1 MKAPQSADPAFQQLQ
16 PLAALSAVR
25 RQLLFSQAELQPLH
39 KGTRLFE
46 AGAVDQIVHYLIEGR
61 VELRSSDARRQIEAG
76 DCLPLAPLQP
86 RLATA
91 RAISEGSV
99 LCLDRGWFDALL
111 LPALLQPLLAA
122 DQASDE
128 TTDWLQRLLD
138 SPLFKCLPAA
148 NLQQLFSQCEALAY
162 SADQT
167 VVEQNSHDGAFYI
180 VQSGH
185 CDVTYCD
192 ERGRVLETI
201 AQLGPGDWFGEVS
214 LLAGVPHSMTVT
226 MHSEGALLRLPQRAF
241 DELLSLPLFDRLDDA
256 LARDYLQQGA
266 QWLDVRE
273 AAEVEADPQEGA
285 RHVAMTDLVNGHHTL
300 DKDKHYLVV
309 CDSGARSAVAAFM
322 LAVQGYSTSWLQG
335 GLAVARGHDGPL
347 PESEE
352 VTVNNNSDPL
362 LQSLRN
368 ELTGLLRQVDN
379 AMRLKRDAEAAR
391 REAERAAVAQM
402 NAERERLNTQ
412 SRQVREMLEQTQQL
426 QKRLVEEKQRLYAG
440 VRQREQAMERRVS
453 NLNAL
458 IEKRVAEE
466 RERIA
471 EQYRA
476 REAEIERLQ
485 QEKQTA
491 EKRLHGISN
500 SDGSDHDALE
510 AEFDRFND
518 DLQAS
523 EEQRRQAQTEA
534 AHELVS
540 QLGSELAVS
549 NEDLSGYQNSKEKL
563 NREREQLQSQAQK
576 LSARVQQTLIDKQA
590 TQAVRQALQE
600 EAAADTDTDNN
611 DEQDSDPDAAL
622 RAATV
627 RYEEAE
633 QAHQHAL
640 DEQQENAA
648 ALARTEQAESELLE
662 DMSAE
667 IENWLQEQAQQPRSA
682 KQEALIQRYEAT
694 MQRMQK
700 EAAAAEEQERTRD
713 DLLLSEINAELE
725 TIAESRAKNNGSA

>member
-25 RQLLFSQAELQPLH
+25 RQLLFSQAELQSLH

-46 AGAVDQIVHYLIEGR
+46 TGAVDQAVHYLIEGR
-61 VELRSSDARRQIEAG
+61 IELRSSDARRQVEAG

-111 LPALLQPLLAA
+111 LPAVLQPLV
-122 DQASDE
+122 ASDCGTSGE
-128 TTDWLQRLLD
+128 TADWLQRLLE
-138 SPLFKCLPAA
+138 SPLFKSLPAA

-167 VVEQNSHDGAFYI
+167 VIEQNSHDGAFYI
-180 VQSGH
+180 IQSGC

-192 ERGRVLETI
+192 ERGRVMETI
-201 AQLGPGDWFGEVS
+201 TQLGPGDWFGEVS

-241 DELLSLPLFDRLDDA
+241 DELLSLPLFDRLNDA

-273 AAEVEADPQEGA
+273 AAEVKADPQEGA
-285 RHVAMTDLVNGHHTL
+285 RHVAMTDLVNGRHSL

-322 LAVQGYSTSWLQG
+322 LAVQGYSVSWLQG

-412 SRQVREMLEQTQQL
+412 SQQVRAMLEQTQQL

-466 RERIA
+466 RKRIA

-500 SDGSDHDALE
+500 SDDGDHDALE

-540 QLGSELAVS
+540 QLGNELAVS
-549 NEDLSGYQNSKEKL
+549 NEEFSGYQNSKEKL
-563 NREREQLQSQAQK
+563 SREREQLQSQAQK

-590 TQAVRQALQE
+590 TQAVQQTLQE
-600 EAAADTDTDNN
+600 EAAADTGDE
-611 DEQDSDPDAAL
+611 DEQNSDPDAAL
-622 RAATV
+622 RAATE

-662 DMSAE
+662 DMNAE

>member
-16 PLAALSAVR
+16 PLAALSATR
-25 RQLLFSQAELQPLH
+25 RQLLFSQAELRPLH
-39 KGTRLFE
+39 KGARLFE
-46 AGAVDQIVHYLIEGR
+46 TGAVDSTVHYLIEGR
-61 VELRSSDARRQIEAG
+61 LELRSNGSRWQVEAG

-91 RAISEGSV
+91 RALSDSSV

-111 LPALLQPLLAA
+111 LPALLQPLLAT
-122 DQASDE
+122 DQASGE
-128 TTDWLQRLLD
+128 TSDWLQRLLE
-138 SPLFKCLPAA
+138 SPLFKRLPAA
-148 NLQQLFSQCEALAY
+148 NLQQLFSQCEALAF
-162 SADQT
+162 SAGQN
-167 VVEQNSHDGAFYI
+167 VIEQNSHDGAFYI
-180 VQSGH
+180 IQSGH
-185 CDVTYCD
+185 CDVAYCD

-226 MHSEGALLRLPQRAF
+226 MHSDGALLRLSQRSF
-241 DELLSLPLFDRLDDA
+241 DELLNLPLFDRLDEA
-256 LARDYLQQGA
+256 MARQHLQQGA

-273 AAEVEADPQEGA
+273 TAEVTADPQVDA
-285 RHVAMTDLVNGHHTL
+285 RHVAVTDLVNGRHAL

-309 CDSGARSAVAAFM
+309 CDSGARSAVAAFV
-322 LAVQGYSTSWLQG
+322 LAVQGYTVSWLQG
-335 GLAVARGHDGPL
+335 GLVVARGYDGPL

-352 VTVNNNSDPL
+352 ITINNNSDPL

-391 REAERAAVAQM
+391 REAERAAVVQM
-402 NAERERLNTQ
+402 HAERERLNTQ

-453 NLNAL
+453 NLNTL
-458 IEKRVAEE
+458 IEQRVAEE
-466 RERIA
+466 RKRIT
-471 EQYRA
+471 EQYQA

-485 QEKQTA
+485 QEKQRA
-491 EKRLHGISN
+491 EKRLHGISD
-500 SDGSDHDALE
+500 SAGDSPDALE
-510 AEFDRFND
+510 AEFDRFNE
-518 DLQAS
+518 DLRAS
-523 EEQRRQAQTEA
+523 EEQRRQVQTEA

-540 QLGSELAVS
+540 QIGDELAAG
-549 NEDLSGYQNSKEKL
+549 NEEFSDYQDSKEKL
-563 NREREQLQSQAQK
+563 SQEREQLQSQAQQ
-576 LSARVQQTLIDKQA
+576 LSAKVQQTLIDKQA
-590 TQAVRQALQE
+590 TQSVRQALQE
-600 EAAADTDTDNN
+600 EAAAGTANK
-611 DEQDSDPDAAL
+611 DERNSDSDTAL
-622 RAATV
+622 RAATA

-633 QAHQHAL
+633 QEHQHAL

-648 ALARTEQAESELLE
+648 ALARTEQAESDLLE
-662 DMSAE
+662 DMNAE
-667 IENWLQEQAQQPRSA
+667 IENWMQEQAQQPRSA
-682 KQEALIQRYEAT
+682 KQQALIQRYEST

-700 EAAAAEEQERTRD
+700 EAAATEEQERTRD
-713 DLLLSEINAELE
+713 DLLLSDINAELE